1 MDEFPKQL
9 PHGEITEIFPDIFFV
24 KGQMEFATSDAI
36 VLLTRAMTV
45 VRDGSDL
52 ILINTVRLSEAGL
65 QELDQLGT
73 VRDIV
78 RIGASHGR
86 DDAFYSNR
94 YDLPV
99 WAPEGTNHLRS
110 IKAAVLLTETGPLPI
125 PKASVVLFQTTSEP
139 EAVLLLDQNDGI
151 LVTCDCFQNMISP
164 DEFIDDASAKLLK
177 KGGFFRSCNI
187 GPAWRARLKPEKTD
201 FERILNLK
209 FRHLFPSHGDPQLN
223 DAHEVA
229 SQTVKEVYWD

>member
-9 PHGEITEIFPDIFFV
+9 PHGEIKEIFPDIFFV
-24 KGQMEFATSDAI
+24 KGQMEFATPDAI

-65 QELDQLGT
+65 QNLDRLGT

-86 DDAFYSNR
+86 DDAFYSDR

-110 IKAAVLLTETGPLPI
+110 VKAEIPLTDTGPLPI
-125 PKASVVLFQTTSEP
+125 PNASVVLFQTTSEP
-139 EAVLLLDQNDGI
+139 EAVLFLDQNDGI
-151 LVTCDCFQNMISP
+151 LVTCDCFQNMIGP
-164 DEFIDDASAKLLK
+164 DEFIDGPSAKMLEER
-177 KGGFFRSCNI
+177 GFFRSCNI
-187 GPAWRARLKPEKTD
+187 GPAWRARLEPEKTD

-209 FRHLFPSHGDPQLN
+209 FRHLLPSHGDPQIN

-229 SQTVKEVYWD
+229 RQTVEEVYRA